1 MPTLISITKSVGT
14 SVVAPTIRWPS
25 SSRLSE
31 DEKTAIAAYTREVEQ
46 TVRNLAECVRELQQK
61 LDGKT
66 VG

>member
-1 MPTLISITKSVGT
+1 MPTLIKLTKSVGT
-14 SVVAPTIRWPS
+14 SVVSPTIRWPAG
-25 SSRLSE
+25 SRLSE

-46 TVRNLAECVRELQQK
+46 TIRNLAECVRELQQK

>member
-1 MPTLISITKSVGT
+1 MPTLITITKSVGT
-14 SVVAPTIRWPS
+14 SVVAPTIRWPAV
-25 SSRLSE
+25 SRLSE
-31 DEKTAIAAYTREVEQ
+31 DEKTAIASYTREVEQ